1 MAVASAGLY
10 APCFTNFK
18 ALSETSDAFLG
29 VSKTVMASS
38 YGLVFSENNAGGFVR
53 VY

>member
-1 MAVASAGLY
+1 MHLA
-10 APCFTNFK
+10 APISK
-18 ALSETSDAFLG
+18 HYQKHQMPFLG

-38 YGLVFSENNAGGFVR
+38 YGSVFTENNAGGFVR